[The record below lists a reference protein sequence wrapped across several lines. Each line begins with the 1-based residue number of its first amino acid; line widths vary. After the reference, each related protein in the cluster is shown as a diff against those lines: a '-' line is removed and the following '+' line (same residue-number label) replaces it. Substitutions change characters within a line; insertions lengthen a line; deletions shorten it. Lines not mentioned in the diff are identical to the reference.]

1 MKHQVLFSLKN
12 NEKIFMNVV
21 CCSRDWPFSPRFVW
35 TRICLNTRG
44 PDITQF
50 HFSYGPMNPIN
61 FLEGMWTDPKSY
73 AIFGE
78 FKTSKDLEDF
88 IKRLGGWSNM
98 VYIFLLFS
106 FAAVLITLCLLGY
119 KNQIEQR
126 NTVGSVRFVSNLSMH
141 LRHTE

>member
-1 MKHQVLFSLKN
+1 MSSAA
-12 NEKIFMNVV
+12 VV
-21 CCSRDWPFSPRFVW
+21 IGALRVKVWPFSPRFVW
-35 TRICLNTRG
+35 TRIRLNTRG
-44 PDITQF
+44 RDITQF

-98 VYIFLLFS
+98 VHIFLLFS
-106 FAAVLITLCLLGY
+106 FAAVLITPPSVGIEEPNMTMKRCWLS
-119 KNQIEQR
+119 QICFRLKYASE
-126 NTVGSVRFVSNLSMH
+126 TY
-141 LRHTE
+141 